1 MAPKTQEY
9 TFWFKYLQGYIPSRL
24 ESIINSGF
32 CLVVIIVL
40 SINTYYSVGNEIIFT
55 NYVAQLRYLANR
67 TGINSTILMPF
78 LVLFAGRNNILQWIT
93 RWNYGVFMMFHRF
106 IGRMIFLFV
115 VLHAVT
121 FSIALGVD
129 YYPLMSFPFMIWG
142 TISTVAG
149 GIIMVQASLYVRRRW
164 YEVF

>member
-1 MAPKTQEY
+1 
-9 TFWFKYLQGYIPSRL
+9 
-24 ESIINSGF
+24 
-32 CLVVIIVL
+32 
-40 SINTYYSVGNEIIFT
+40 
-55 NYVAQLRYLANR
+55 
-67 TGINSTILMPF
+67 
-78 LVLFAGRNNILQWIT
+78 
-93 RWNYGVFMMFHRF
+93 MMFHRF